1 MVTRTVLFR
10 RLWLAG
16 ALLLAAWPLLAAD
29 PCGELPKPS
38 VDLQRLDEA
47 VKQDDRYSYRTL
59 TSLAGERTRPNQT
72 VLGLTRGKVVAR
84 IALRA
89 PRLVDPSGRWEC
101 LSPQLQVSFG
111 YAPLTVHVASEFP
124 PGSCAYQEILAHE
137 QKHVEAYRQHAV
149 AIEQELAATFAARF
163 TADPQ
168 PWRGAAGQVGE
179 RLQKELDERWLP
191 FIQRRLAAV
200 EVAQAAVDAP
210 EEYERVSQSCD
221 GEIRKR
227 LQAPAA
233 RGGARPARP

>member
-1 MVTRTVLFR
+1 MRSAL
-10 RLWLAG
+10 
-16 ALLLAAWPLLAAD
+16 ALLGSLLLPVSLLAAD
-29 PCGELPKPS
+29 SCAELPKPS
-38 VDLQRLDEA
+38 VSLQKLDEP
-47 VKQDDRYSYRTL
+47 VKQDDRYGYRTL

-89 PRLVDPSGRWEC
+89 PRLVDASGRWEC

-111 YAPLTVHVASEFP
+111 YAPLTVHVAREFP

-137 QKHVEAYRQHAV
+137 QKHVEAYRKHAL
-149 AIEQELAATFAARF
+149 AIEQEIAATFAARF
-163 TADPQ
+163 TVDPQ
-168 PWRGAAGQVGE
+168 PWRGAAGELGE

-200 EVAQAAVDAP
+200 EAAQAEIDAP
-210 EEYERVSQSCD
+210 EEYERVSRACD

-233 RGGARPARP
+233 KEGATPARR

>member
-1 MVTRTVLFR
+1 MAAAPALSC
-10 RLWLAG
+10 RLALAA
-16 ALLLAAWPLLAAD
+16 ALLAAAWPLRAAD
-29 PCGELPKPS
+29 PCAELPKPS
-38 VDLQRLDEA
+38 VTLQRIDEP
-47 VKQDDRYSYRTL
+47 VKQDDRYPYRTL

-89 PRLVDPSGRWEC
+89 PRLVDASGRWEC

-111 YAPLTVHVASEFP
+111 YAPLTVHVAREFP

-137 QKHVEAYRQHAV
+137 QKHVDTYRQHAQ

-168 PWRGAAGQVGE
+168 PWRGAAGQLGE

-210 EEYERVSQSCD
+210 EEYERVSLACD

-227 LQAPAA
+227 LQAPAPQ
-233 RGGARPARP
+233 GGAKPGRP